1 MSKSRTALRSLGVL
15 AAASGL
21 ALAGAGAAS
30 ATTSEHDVDG
40 NTVSVEFTL
49 ETADTTDTCGAA
61 LIPPTAL
68 AEIISK
74 LGGGDLG
81 NAFETID
88 AIQGVTVLK
97 NGNAATVRLGE
108 DATTGAVTATDVP
121 SGAYMLLSVCLSDP
135 SDPGTDLITV
145 GSPLDVIGGLSSGGL
160 LETGSALLQGDEGTG
175 QLDFGT
181 LSSALGGGTDE

>member
-21 ALAGAGAAS
+21 ALAGAGVAS
-30 ATTSEHDVDG
+30 ATTFDHDVDG

-49 ETADTTDTCGAA
+49 ETTGTTDTCGAA
-61 LIPPTAL
+61 LIPPNAL
-68 AEIISK
+68 AEILSK

-97 NGNAATVRLGE
+97 NGNAAAVRLGE
-108 DATTGAVTATDVP
+108 DATTRTVTATDVP
-121 SGAYMLLSVCLSDP
+121 SGAYMLVSVCLSDL
-135 SDPGTDLITV
+135 SEPGTDLVTV
-145 GSPLDVIGGLSSGGL
+145 GNPLDIISGLSSDGL
-160 LETGSALLQGDEGTG
+160 LDTASSLLQGGDESGLG
-175 QLDFGT
+175 AI
-181 LSSALGGGTDE
+181 LSSAVGGE